1 MNFCT
6 ECGVK
11 NFKEAKFCSA
21 CGHKI
26 EPEKENIEEVNSTDE
41 FNNRKDNGNII
52 EEIKIDSNDTE
63 YVEDESI
70 SEEVSKE
77 DTVEVYNL
85 IEDVEIFQDKKYEQ
99 KFSNNKSNLNNDF
112 LNNIKNFWKKTNLSF
127 WAIVF
132 SVFYY
137 IYKGLWKKGLYLY
150 SLTLLISLPFGYVF
164 LHSDYKIGI
173 LISAIIFGVCGKIDV
188 RRKEELGETM
198 WPEIP
203 DVFNK
208 NWVPIAAIVISLGI
222 SIALPG
228 YQTDEL
234 EQTAKQILVDKYGI
248 DIQNV
253 TITDKIEK
261 NKYRAIANTT
271 TGEAQSVLIEY
282 IPKTQI
288 VYVSFN

>member
-99 KFSNNKSNLNNDF
+99 EKECNQIPLFSLVVNSICK
-112 LNNIKNFWKKTNLSF
+112 
-127 WAIVF
+127 V
-132 SVFYY
+132 
-137 IYKGLWKKGLYLY
+137 
-150 SLTLLISLPFGYVF
+150 
-164 LHSDYKIGI
+164 
-173 LISAIIFGVCGKIDV
+173 II
-188 RRKEELGETM
+188 M
-198 WPEIP
+198 
-203 DVFNK
+203 
-208 NWVPIAAIVISLGI
+208 
-222 SIALPG
+222 
-228 YQTDEL
+228 
-234 EQTAKQILVDKYGI
+234 
-248 DIQNV
+248 
-253 TITDKIEK
+253 
-261 NKYRAIANTT
+261 
-271 TGEAQSVLIEY
+271 
-282 IPKTQI
+282 
-288 VYVSFN
+288 